1 MSQYAFEKD
10 AILFF
15 LYKKVCNNYQEGMD
29 QSWRSHNGTRQSM
42 NNPRH
47 SHTKEVFLNV
57 K

>member
-15 LYKKVCNNYQEGMD
+15 LYKEVCNNYQEGMD
-29 QSWRSHNGTRQSM
+29 QSWRSQNGTRQSM